1 MLEITF
7 SSASENL
14 RIARQSAGQVKFD
27 SQLGRRCGSAYDAA
41 MHIEMDLPESA
52 FSALRLSP
60 VEFVREMRVAAALKW
75 YEVGLISQSKAAAVA
90 GVSREALL
98 MAAGKF
104 RVSAVQSTPAELA
117 EELSRD

>member
-1 MLEITF
+1 MQIEVELP
-7 SSASENL
+7 
-14 RIARQSAGQVKFD
+14 
-27 SQLGRRCGSAYDAA
+27 DA
-41 MHIEMDLPESA
+41 A

-60 VEFVREMRVAAALKW
+60 VQFVREMRVAAALKW
-75 YEVGLISQSKAAAVA
+75 YEAGLLSQSKAATVA

-104 RVSAVQSTPAELA
+104 RVSPVQATAEELA